1 MANKTTVMSGRNSMI
16 MPRYCTRMLPAIPLM
31 GHLIRQEKQIGPR
44 AQISASPDAGLALK
58 RNLCLAQR

>member
-31 GHLIRQEKQIGPR
+31 GHLIRQEKQTGPQ
-44 AQISASPDAGLALK
+44 AQIFVSSDTEFGLG
-58 RNLCLAQR
+58 RNLCLARR